1 MKLKNKGARVFPFLN
16 EYDIIPFSVSQ
27 EGVPKEMIKIL
38 KKTLVVFM
46 MCLCMSLAGAPAAE
60 THGAEVQTETQAVQA
75 EQTAETGD
83 SEESAFLLIL
93 MGGALLII
101 LFAVISA
108 MATVSGA
115 ISVAVNMDVDGE

>member
-1 MKLKNKGARVFPFLN
+1 MLNVLK
-16 EYDIIPFSVSQ
+16 
-27 EGVPKEMIKIL
+27 KIL
-38 KKTLVVFM
+38 LMFVI
-46 MCLCMSLAGAPAAE
+46 CLCMSVGVAATAEAAAPI
-60 THGAEVQTETQAVQA
+60 QA
-75 EQTAETGD
+75 EAQIVPEEPATESAD
-83 SEESAFLLIL
+83 SEEGAFLLIL

>member
-1 MKLKNKGARVFPFLN
+1 MW
-16 EYDIIPFSVSQ
+16 
-27 EGVPKEMIKIL
+27 KIL
-38 KKTLVVFM
+38 KRTLMMFV
-46 MCLCMSLAGAPAAE
+46 MCLCMYSVAAPVMTAHAESIQQEEQIVADAVTADGAY
-60 THGAEVQTETQAVQA
+60 
-75 EQTAETGD
+75 

-115 ISVAVNMDVDGE
+115 ISIAVNMDVD

>member
-1 MKLKNKGARVFPFLN
+1 MW
-16 EYDIIPFSVSQ
+16 
-27 EGVPKEMIKIL
+27 KIL
-38 KKTLVVFM
+38 KRTLMMFV
-46 MCLCMSLAGAPAAE
+46 MCLCMYSVEAPVMTAHAE
-60 THGAEVQTETQAVQA
+60 SILQVEQIVADAV
-75 EQTAETGD
+75 TADSAD

-115 ISVAVNMDVDGE
+115 ISIAVNMDVDGE

>member
-1 MKLKNKGARVFPFLN
+1 MW
-16 EYDIIPFSVSQ
+16 
-27 EGVPKEMIKIL
+27 KIL
-38 KKTLVVFM
+38 KRTLMMFV
-46 MCLCMSLAGAPAAE
+46 MCLCMYSVAAPVMTAHAE
-60 THGAEVQTETQAVQA
+60 TIQQEEQIVADAV
-75 EQTAETGD
+75 TADSAD

-115 ISVAVNMDVDGE
+115 ISIAVNMDVDGE

>member
-1 MKLKNKGARVFPFLN
+1 MV
-16 EYDIIPFSVSQ
+16 I
-27 EGVPKEMIKIL
+27 MWKIL
-38 KKTLVVFM
+38 KRTFLMLV
-46 MCLCMSLAGAPAAE
+46 MCLCMSAVAAPAMTVYAAE
-60 THGAEVQTETQAVQA
+60 TVQQEQPVAEAV
-75 EQTAETGD
+75 TADSGD

-115 ISVAVNMDVDGE
+115 VSIAVNMDVDGE

>member
-1 MKLKNKGARVFPFLN
+1 MKR
-16 EYDIIPFSVSQ
+16 
-27 EGVPKEMIKIL
+27 
-38 KKTLVVFM
+38 TLLMFV
-46 MCLCMSLAGAPAAE
+46 MCMCMSAVAAPAMTAYAE
-60 THGAEVQTETQAVQA
+60 TMQQEEQVVAEEV
-75 EQTAETGD
+75 TADSAD

>member
-1 MKLKNKGARVFPFLN
+1 MW
-16 EYDIIPFSVSQ
+16 
-27 EGVPKEMIKIL
+27 KIL
-38 KKTLVVFM
+38 KRTLMMFV
-46 MCLCMSLAGAPAAE
+46 MCLCMYSVAAPVMTAHAESIQQEEQIVADAVTADGA
-60 THGAEVQTETQAVQA
+60 
-75 EQTAETGD
+75 D

-115 ISVAVNMDVDGE
+115 ISIAVNMDVDGE

>member
-1 MKLKNKGARVFPFLN
+1 MLN
-16 EYDIIPFSVSQ
+16 V
-27 EGVPKEMIKIL
+27 L
-38 KKTLVVFM
+38 KKTLLMFV
-46 MCLCMSLAGAPAAE
+46 MCLCMSVGVAPAVEAAAPIQAEAQIVPEEPAAE
-60 THGAEVQTETQAVQA
+60 SA
-75 EQTAETGD
+75 D
-83 SEESAFLLIL
+83 SEEGAFLLIL

>member
-1 MKLKNKGARVFPFLN
+1 MWR
-16 EYDIIPFSVSQ
+16 
-27 EGVPKEMIKIL
+27 IL
-38 KKTLVVFM
+38 KKTLLMFA
-46 MCLCMSLAGAPAAE
+46 MCLSMFAAAGPVMTAHAE
-60 THGAEVQTETQAVQA
+60 TVQQA
-75 EQTAETGD
+75 EQPVAEAEAAAADSGD

>member
-1 MKLKNKGARVFPFLN
+1 M
-16 EYDIIPFSVSQ
+16 SV
-27 EGVPKEMIKIL
+27 GV
-38 KKTLVVFM
+38 
-46 MCLCMSLAGAPAAE
+46 APAVEA
-60 THGAEVQTETQAVQA
+60 AAPIQA
-75 EQTAETGD
+75 EAQIVPEEPAVENAD
-83 SEESAFLLIL
+83 SEEGAFLLIL

>member
-1 MKLKNKGARVFPFLN
+1 MFV
-16 EYDIIPFSVSQ
+16 
-27 EGVPKEMIKIL
+27 
-38 KKTLVVFM
+38 
-46 MCLCMSLAGAPAAE
+46 MCLCMYSVAAPVMTAHAETVQQEQQVAAE
-60 THGAEVQTETQAVQA
+60 AV
-75 EQTAETGD
+75 TADSGD

-115 ISVAVNMDVDGE
+115 ISIAVNMDVDGE

>member
-1 MKLKNKGARVFPFLN
+1 MW
-16 EYDIIPFSVSQ
+16 
-27 EGVPKEMIKIL
+27 KIL
-38 KKTLVVFM
+38 KRTLMMFV
-46 MCLCMSLAGAPAAE
+46 MCLCMYSVAAPVMTAHAE
-60 THGAEVQTETQAVQA
+60 SIQQEEQIVADAV
-75 EQTAETGD
+75 TADSAD

-115 ISVAVNMDVDGE
+115 ISIAVNMDVDGE

>member
-1 MKLKNKGARVFPFLN
+1 
-16 EYDIIPFSVSQ
+16 
-27 EGVPKEMIKIL
+27 
-38 KKTLVVFM
+38 
-46 MCLCMSLAGAPAAE
+46 MSAVAAPAMTAYAAE
-60 THGAEVQTETQAVQA
+60 IVQQEQPVAEAV
-75 EQTAETGD
+75 TADSGD

-115 ISVAVNMDVDGE
+115 VSIAVNMDVDGE

>member
-1 MKLKNKGARVFPFLN
+1 M
-16 EYDIIPFSVSQ
+16 SV
-27 EGVPKEMIKIL
+27 GV
-38 KKTLVVFM
+38 
-46 MCLCMSLAGAPAAE
+46 APTAEAA
-60 THGAEVQTETQAVQA
+60 APIQA
-75 EQTAETGD
+75 EAQIVPEEPATESAD
-83 SEESAFLLIL
+83 SEEGAFLLIL

>member
-1 MKLKNKGARVFPFLN
+1 MVYYTVMVSAAKNAAGGRSNRKTMWKL
-16 EYDIIPFSVSQ
+16 
-27 EGVPKEMIKIL
+27 L
-38 KKTLVVFM
+38 KRTLMTFV
-46 MCLCMSLAGAPAAE
+46 MCLCMYSVAAPVMTVHAQTVQQEAE
-60 THGAEVQTETQAVQA
+60 TVAEAV
-75 EQTAETGD
+75 TADSKD

-115 ISVAVNMDVDGE
+115 ISIAVNMDVDGE

>member
-1 MKLKNKGARVFPFLN
+1 MW
-16 EYDIIPFSVSQ
+16 
-27 EGVPKEMIKIL
+27 KIL
-38 KKTLVVFM
+38 KKTLLMFV
-46 MCLCMSLAGAPAAE
+46 MCLCMSAMAAPAMMAYAE
-60 THGAEVQTETQAVQA
+60 TVQQEEPVAVEEA
-75 EQTAETGD
+75 ADSAD

-115 ISVAVNMDVDGE
+115 VSIAVNMDVDGE

>member
-1 MKLKNKGARVFPFLN
+1 MLNVLK
-16 EYDIIPFSVSQ
+16 
-27 EGVPKEMIKIL
+27 KIL
-38 KKTLVVFM
+38 LMFVI
-46 MCLCMSLAGAPAAE
+46 CLCMSVGVAPTAEAA
-60 THGAEVQTETQAVQA
+60 APIQA
-75 EQTAETGD
+75 EAQIVP
-83 SEESAFLLIL
+83 EEPAFLLSL

>member
-1 MKLKNKGARVFPFLN
+1 MV
-16 EYDIIPFSVSQ
+16 I
-27 EGVPKEMIKIL
+27 MWKIL
-38 KKTLVVFM
+38 KRTFLMLV
-46 MCLCMSLAGAPAAE
+46 MCLCMSAVAAPAMTAYAAE
-60 THGAEVQTETQAVQA
+60 TVQQEQPVAEAV
-75 EQTAETGD
+75 TADSGD

>member
-1 MKLKNKGARVFPFLN
+1 MRK
-16 EYDIIPFSVSQ
+16 Y
-27 EGVPKEMIKIL
+27 L
-38 KKTLVVFM
+38 KKTLLMFA
-46 MCLCMSLAGAPAAE
+46 MCLCMWAVAAPAMTAYAE
-60 THGAEVQTETQAVQA
+60 TVQQEEQAVA
-75 EQTAETGD
+75 EEVAADSAD

-115 ISVAVNMDVDGE
+115 VSIAANMDVDGE

>member
-1 MKLKNKGARVFPFLN
+1 MWN
-16 EYDIIPFSVSQ
+16 
-27 EGVPKEMIKIL
+27 IL
-38 KKTLVVFM
+38 KKTLMMFV
-46 MCLCMSLAGAPAAE
+46 MCLCVSAAAAPVMTVYGETVQQEGQVAAE
-60 THGAEVQTETQAVQA
+60 EVAAEGA
-75 EQTAETGD
+75 D

>member
-1 MKLKNKGARVFPFLN
+1 MW
-16 EYDIIPFSVSQ
+16 E
-27 EGVPKEMIKIL
+27 IL
-38 KKTLVVFM
+38 KRTLMMFV
-46 MCLCMSLAGAPAAE
+46 MCLCMYSVAAPVMTAHAE
-60 THGAEVQTETQAVQA
+60 TIQQEEQIVADAV
-75 EQTAETGD
+75 TADSAD

-115 ISVAVNMDVDGE
+115 ISIAVNMDVDGE

>member
-1 MKLKNKGARVFPFLN
+1 ML
-16 EYDIIPFSVSQ
+16 
-27 EGVPKEMIKIL
+27 KIL
-38 KKTLVVFM
+38 KKTLVMFM
-46 MCLCMSLAGAPAAE
+46 MCLCMSLAGAPAAD
-60 THGAEVQTETQAVQA
+60 TYAATVQTETQAVQT
-75 EQTAETGD
+75 EQPAQGED

>member
-1 MKLKNKGARVFPFLN
+1 MWKL
-16 EYDIIPFSVSQ
+16 
-27 EGVPKEMIKIL
+27 L
-38 KKTLVVFM
+38 KRTLMMFV
-46 MCLCMSLAGAPAAE
+46 MCLCMCSTAAPVMTAHAQTVQQEAE
-60 THGAEVQTETQAVQA
+60 TVAEAV
-75 EQTAETGD
+75 TADSGD

>member
-1 MKLKNKGARVFPFLN
+1 
-16 EYDIIPFSVSQ
+16 
-27 EGVPKEMIKIL
+27 MIKIL
-38 KKTLVVFM
+38 KKTLVMFM
-46 MCLCMSLAGAPAAE
+46 MCLCMSLAGVPATEA
-60 THGAEVQTETQAVQA
+60 HAAAVQTETQA
-75 EQTAETGD
+75 EQTTEAGD

-115 ISVAVNMDVDGE
+115 ISIAVNMDVDGE

>member
-1 MKLKNKGARVFPFLN
+1 MLN
-16 EYDIIPFSVSQ
+16 
-27 EGVPKEMIKIL
+27 IL
-38 KKTLVVFM
+38 KKTLVMFM
-46 MCLCMSLAGAPAAE
+46 MCLCMSLAGAPAMTAHAE
-60 THGAEVQTETQAVQA
+60 TVQTETQAVQT
-75 EQTAETGD
+75 EQTTQTED